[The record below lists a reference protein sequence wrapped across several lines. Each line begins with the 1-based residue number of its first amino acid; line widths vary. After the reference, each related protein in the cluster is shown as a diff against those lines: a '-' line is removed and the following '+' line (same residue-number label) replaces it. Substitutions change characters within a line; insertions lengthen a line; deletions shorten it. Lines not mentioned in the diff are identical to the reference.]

1 MLKRCTSI
9 FKALKSKVLYFPLV
23 ILSAISSV
31 IFDDVKN
38 NVVFSQINIT
48 FDFAVTLYVI
58 SYAVVYKF
66 GDGRIA
72 ADME

>member
-1 MLKRCTSI
+1 MQKTRTLI
-9 FKALKSKVLYFPLV
+9 FKALKSKVLYFPLI
-23 ILSAISSV
+23 ILSAISSA
-31 IFDDVKN
+31 IFDDIQN
-38 NVVFSQINIT
+38 NVVFSQINKT
-48 FDFAVTLYVI
+48 FDFAVSLYVI